1 MLTNKILIIGL
12 SMFSVFLS
20 DCRWFGVRGN
30 GHIESESRAIT
41 DFSEIYADGMFDVE
55 WQQGAPA
62 LTVKCDE
69 NLLNYVEA
77 SVSDNRLRLHVRERI
92 LPTHGLKVTVTSST
106 RTGAKLRGAS
116 ELKAQNLTGQ
126 SFAVET
132 TGAADVTLD
141 GAVDFLLA
149 DMTGA
154 SDLKAKSL
162 QVKTAE
168 ISTTGAADA
177 EVSPSESLRVNITG
191 AGSVLYHGQPK
202 NIEKHVTGAGEVRHK
217 D

>member
-1 MLTNKILIIGL
+1 MLTNKILILSL
-12 SMFSVFLS
+12 SMFTVFLT

-30 GHIESESRAIT
+30 GHIQSETRPIT
-41 DFSEIYADGMFDVE
+41 DFAEINADGMFDVE
-55 WQQGAPA
+55 WQQGTPA
-62 LTVKCDE
+62 LTIKCDE
-69 NLLNYVEA
+69 NLLTYIEV
-77 SVSDNRLRLHVRERI
+77 SVSDNKLKLHVRERI
-92 LPTHGLKVTVTSST
+92 LPTHGLKVTVASST
-106 RTGAKLRGAS
+106 RTGAKSRGAS

-141 GAVDFLLA
+141 GAVDFLAA

-154 SDLKAKSL
+154 SDLKAKGL

-191 AGSVLYHGQPK
+191 AGSVMYHGNPK
-202 NIEKHVTGAGEVRHK
+202 NIEKHVTGAGEVRRK